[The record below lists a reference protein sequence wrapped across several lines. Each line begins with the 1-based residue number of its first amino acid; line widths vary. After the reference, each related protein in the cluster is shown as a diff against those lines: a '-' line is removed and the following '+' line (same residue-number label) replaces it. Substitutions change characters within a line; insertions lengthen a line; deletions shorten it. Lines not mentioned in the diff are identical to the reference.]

1 MRFARRGRGELRI
14 SELAI
19 VNMRA
24 HVQRHCWS
32 IEAGG
37 ILLGRMLTENEHV
50 VVDEVTVPGPH
61 DRRSRFRFFRA
72 ERPAQ
77 TAVDA
82 AWTRSGGET
91 NYLGEWH
98 THPEDDPTPSRHD
111 HTDWQRLVMTQRYEQ
126 DALFFVIVGRRTIRA
141 WEWARGQAVAVSL
154 PLIGNGSGDG
164 EHNVAAQG

>member
-1 MRFARRGRGELRI
+1 MRFGRPGGGELRL
-14 SELAI
+14 SEATLR
-19 VNMRA
+19 MRV
-24 HVQRHCWS
+24 HVQRYCWS
-32 IEAGG
+32 SEAGG
-37 ILLGRMLTENEHV
+37 ILLGRMLMASDHI
-50 VVDEVTVPGPH
+50 VVDDVTVPGPH

-82 AWTRSGGET
+82 AWARSGGEI

-126 DALFFVIVGRRTIRA
+126 AALFFVIVGRREIRA
-141 WEWARGQAVAVSL
+141 WELARGRAVVVPL
-154 PLIGNGSGDG
+154 PLLGEGSDDG
-164 EHNVAAQG
+164 ERDGGVQR

>member
-1 MRFARRGRGELRI
+1 MRFARPGGGELRI
-14 SELAI
+14 SGAAI

-32 IEAGG
+32 TEAGG
-37 ILLGRMLTENEHV
+37 ILLGRMLTEKEHV

-61 DRRSRFRFFRA
+61 DRTSRFRFFRA

-82 AWTRSGGET
+82 AWTRSGGEI

-98 THPEDDPTPSRHD
+98 THPENDPTPSRHD
-111 HTDWQRLVMTQRYEQ
+111 RTDWQRLVMTQRYEQ

-141 WEWARGQAVAVSL
+141 WELARSQAAAVRL
-154 PLIGNGSGDG
+154 PLVRNGSDDG
-164 EHNVAAQG
+164 EPGVVMA